1 MTRHTRNRQMLK
13 VTKGRWGK
21 YMDRKV
27 ANVPIVNLNKMEIQ
41 LDKSFKWE
49 NGFEVESVPN
59 LGNYRQQKSFGLG
72 KFNPFYIYTFAQ
84 VSFERKG
91 KSSKTR
97 VYISHRAEGRVK
109 VEEVITES
117 WWNHEQ

>member
-1 MTRHTRNRQMLK
+1 MRHTRNRQMLK
-13 VTKGRWGK
+13 ATKGRWGK
-21 YMDRKV
+21 TLDRKIK
-27 ANVPIVNLNKMEIQ
+27 NVPITSLNRWEIK

-59 LGNYRQQKSFGLG
+59 LGNYRQEKSFGLG
-72 KFNPFYIYTFAQ
+72 RVKPFYIYTFAQ

-97 VYISHRAEGRVK
+97 VYISHQAEGKVK
-109 VEEVITES
+109 IEEVITEG
-117 WWNHEQ
+117 WWSHVQ